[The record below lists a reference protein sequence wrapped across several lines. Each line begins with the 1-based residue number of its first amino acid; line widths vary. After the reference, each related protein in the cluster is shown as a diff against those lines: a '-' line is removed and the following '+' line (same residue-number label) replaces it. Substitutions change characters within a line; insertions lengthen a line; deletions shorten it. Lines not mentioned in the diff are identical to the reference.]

1 MGFCFS
7 PLPLFSYLP
16 VVDRRLC
23 SVRGLQ
29 NRGPKM
35 SVTAGGG
42 LGDAPGGR
50 AHHTHLARL
59 ARDGLAHLCTDPG
72 AGLALAH
79 ALSSP
84 LSAEPSIRFWP
95 DKHPGHSS
103 GSALLR
109 KGTFGAENGPCG
121 IPARSPTSSNDKKMY
136 FPKYSSLY
144 RYPVRFLRKF
154 GELCRLCQPISR

>member
-1 MGFCFS
+1 
-7 PLPLFSYLP
+7 
-16 VVDRRLC
+16 
-23 SVRGLQ
+23 
-29 NRGPKM
+29 M

-50 AHHTHLARL
+50 AHHRRLARL

-84 LSAEPSIRFWP
+84 LSAEPSIRFCP

-109 KGTFGAENGPCG
+109 KGTFGAEYYMILGLSDF
-121 IPARSPTSSNDKKMY
+121 IPLDSVVKLAK
-136 FPKYSSLY
+136 
-144 RYPVRFLRKF
+144 
-154 GELCRLCQPISR
+154 SRI